1 MAARPDVTRMAT
13 AVDEHFMRLAIAKAI
28 EGVRAGQ
35 SPYGAAVVRDG
46 ELLSCEHNVVLWTL
60 DVAAHAEVHAMRV
73 AAQRLGTVD
82 LAGCVLYSTCEPC
95 TMCFGA
101 SHWAHVA
108 KIVYGATVADSD
120 TLGFRE
126 VLITNE
132 MLRRLGRSGVELVG
146 GVLRDECLSIF
157 AAWKAAGRNELY

>member
-1 MAARPDVTRMAT
+1 MASAI
-13 AVDEHFMRLAIAKAI
+13 DEHFMRLAITKAM
-28 EGVRAGQ
+28 EGVQAGQ

-46 ELLSCEHNVVLWTL
+46 ELLSCEHNVVLQTL
-60 DVAAHAEVHAMRV
+60 DVTAHAEVHALRV
-73 AAQRLGTVD
+73 ATALLGTID

-101 SHWAHVA
+101 CNWAHVA
-108 KIVYGATVADSD
+108 KIVWGATVADSH

-126 VLITNE
+126 VRITNE
-132 MLRRLGRSGVELVG
+132 TLSRLGGSEVELVG